1 MQSRNA
7 KRKTRIRP
15 RYRLDRAGNGT
26 RLLELYTHLQRNVPS
41 DRMRIGDN
49 LRRSSEQQQKSVEAY
64 APFFHSHAV
73 LVLSGSPKPEVL
85 LLPPLVIVVV
95 GSFEIHYRRWHI
107 VVARLSTWWKRTA
120 ARVLTLPP
128 LVCLLHAHCSSTT
141 QAVTEGGAPE
151 RIRPFALWLA
161 SYGAKEIT
169 TLPFG
174 TATYIKLSLL
184 GLARQPQPRL
194 LQALDTKEGVQF
206 CQREVR

>member
-26 RLLELYTHLQRNVPS
+26 RLLELYTRLQRNVPS
-41 DRMRIGDN
+41 GRMRIGDN

-73 LVLSGSPKPEVL
+73 LILSGSPKPEVL

-128 LVCLLHAHCSSTT
+128 
-141 QAVTEGGAPE
+141 P
-151 RIRPFALWLA
+151 
-161 SYGAKEIT
+161 
-169 TLPFG
+169 
-174 TATYIKLSLL
+174 
-184 GLARQPQPRL
+184 PRL
-194 LQALDTKEGVQF
+194 SPACALFLHYSSSYRRGSTGTNSPVCF
-206 CQREVR
+206 LAG